1 MRFAFLSDKFYE
13 DYPANRY
20 PEIEQKRNR
29 PYVVVFITIGERI
42 FAIPMRSHIRHPHAY
57 LTDKVNQC
65 GVDYTKAVVI
75 IDEQKYIDSVKQ
87 PHIRPNEFDALR
99 GKEYRI
105 QCGMQK
111 YIEKYK
117 KAKLSEKETDK
128 ILVRCST
135 LQYFEEYLWVK
146 RPTPQSIWSFAL
158 SAFLSQVKKL
168 VQQSNN
174 IFAICNSTL
183 LLLH

>member
-1 MRFAFLSDKFYE
+1 MWQKVFENDAFCGIMHE
-13 DYPANRY
+13 TAA
-20 PEIEQKRNR
+20 EQKESRS
-29 PYVVVFITIGERI
+29 PEAPADIVILFIL
-42 FAIPMRSHIRHPHAY
+42 M
-57 LTDKVNQC
+57 NQC

-135 LQYFEEYLWVK
+135 LQYFEEYL
-146 RPTPQSIWSFAL
+146 
-158 SAFLSQVKKL
+158 
-168 VQQSNN
+168 
-174 IFAICNSTL
+174 
-183 LLLH
+183 

>member
-87 PHIRPNEFDALR
+87 PLCVEKSIVSSVGCKSTSKNTRRQNWA
-99 GKEYRI
+99 KKKRI
-105 QCGMQK
+105 K
-111 YIEKYK
+111 Y
-117 KAKLSEKETDK
+117 
-128 ILVRCST
+128 
-135 LQYFEEYLWVK
+135 
-146 RPTPQSIWSFAL
+146 
-158 SAFLSQVKKL
+158 
-168 VQQSNN
+168 
-174 IFAICNSTL
+174 
-183 LLLH
+183 

>member
-1 MRFAFLSDKFYE
+1 MPLEKRGISLYKDESMKFAFLTDAFYE
-13 DYPANRY
+13 DYPSEMY

-29 PYVVVFITIGERI
+29 PYIVIYVKIGETE

-57 LTDKVNQC
+57 LTDKENGC

-75 IDEQKYIDSVKQ
+75 LDEERYLDTSRKPY
-87 PHIRPNEFDALR
+87 IRPNEFDALR

-117 KAKLSEKETDK
+117 KAKSSEKEIDQL
-128 ILVRCST
+128 LVRCST
-135 LQYFEEYLWVK
+135 LQYFEQYL
-146 RPTPQSIWSFAL
+146 
-158 SAFLSQVKKL
+158 
-168 VQQSNN
+168 
-174 IFAICNSTL
+174 
-183 LLLH
+183 